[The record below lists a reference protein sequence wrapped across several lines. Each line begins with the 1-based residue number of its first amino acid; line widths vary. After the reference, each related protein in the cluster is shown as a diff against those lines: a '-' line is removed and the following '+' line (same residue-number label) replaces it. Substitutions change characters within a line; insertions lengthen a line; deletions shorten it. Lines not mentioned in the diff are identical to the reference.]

1 MITPEERKRLQE
13 LAGIEPE
20 PLEDAKAR
28 IKAQAAAKKQ
38 GLEQNP
44 NAPAPET
51 APQKQDIK
59 SILYQIKDDI
69 NSARTLQQA
78 QKIIDDF
85 VQLYHIQGEEL
96 KALNDL
102 KNNRSLERLVMHLYN
117 SILKFEGNGSPDK
130 KFKKY

>member
-1 MITPEERKRLQE
+1 MITLQERKRLQE
-13 LAGIEPE
+13 LAGIEPI
-20 PLEDAKAR
+20 EDAKAR
-28 IKAQAAAKKQ
+28 IKAQAAAKKS

-44 NAPAPET
+44 NLNIPAEEK
-51 APQKQDIK
+51 KQDIK
-59 SILYQIKDDI
+59 SILHQIKNNI
-69 NSARTLQQA
+69 NNSRTLQQA
-78 QKIIDDF
+78 QQIIDDF
-85 VQLYHIQGEEL
+85 VKQYNIQGEEL